1 MVHGGETIIPAGA
14 TNNNNNQKTFNIQ
27 INSNLSAADIVKDID
42 LIDSM
47 NTSAYSTVLG

>member
-1 MVHGGETIIPAGA
+1 MVHGGEMITPAGA
-14 TNNNNNQKTFNIQ
+14 TNNNQKVFNIQ
-27 INSNLSAADIVKDID
+27 INSNLSAADIVRDID